1 MDRVW
6 ELPWRAYVPEPPHFV
21 SATNRPARPEETIVL
36 LVAERAAYESIR
48 RDLRDAPVVVY
59 YCGDPELAAQSVER
73 VGPTV
78 LLYRAAENESFAFVR
93 RFRGNDGTRDL
104 PNVVLSARGDRT
116 DVATAFAAGASD
128 YLTYGS
134 GPGELL
140 ARLRY
145 HSEAY
150 VQKRTFAEAHRIVRE
165 SKASLLKKIG
175 ELELLGSVDALT
187 GLSNRRYFDD
197 FTAMQ
202 WKLAIRE
209 GHPFSILMI
218 DVDDFKKY
226 NDTYGHLAG
235 DIVLKRLGEALR
247 LCCKRPVD
255 LIARFGGEEF
265 VVSLRAPF
273 EGASVVAE
281 RLCSMVED
289 LDIPHRSSSVAG
301 RVTISIGGASALPVQ
316 GEAYLPLVEAAHV
329 ALYEAKSGGKN
340 RAVFRAGEGAYA
352 SRSL

>member
-1 MDRVW
+1 M
-6 ELPWRAYVPEPPHFV
+6 
-21 SATNRPARPEETIVL
+21 L

-48 RDLRDAPVVVY
+48 RGLGAAPLVVY
-59 YCGDPELAAQSVER
+59 YCGDPELASQSMER
-73 VGPTV
+73 VRPTV

-93 RFRGNDGTRDL
+93 GFRGNDATREL
-104 PNVVLSARGDRT
+104 PIVVLSRRGDRS
-116 DVATAFAAGASD
+116 DVAAAFAAGASD
-128 YLTYGS
+128 YVPSDTDQS
-134 GPGELL
+134 ELI

-145 HSEAY
+145 HSQAY
-150 VQKRTFAEAHRIVRE
+150 VQKRTFAEAHRVLRE

-175 ELELLGSVDALT
+175 ELELLSSVDALT

-209 GHPFSILMI
+209 RHPFSILMI
-218 DVDDFKKY
+218 DVDDFKPY

-235 DIVLKRLGEALR
+235 DVVLKRLGHALKG
-247 LCCKRPVD
+247 CCKWPVD

-265 VVSLRAPF
+265 VVSLRAPL

-281 RLCSMVED
+281 RLCRMVEE
-289 LDIPHRSSSVAG
+289 LGIPHRSSSVAG
-301 RVTISIGGASALPVQ
+301 RVTISIGGASAFPVR
-316 GEAYLPLVEAAHV
+316 GEAYLPLVEAADV

-340 RAVFRAGEGAYA
+340 PRGV
-352 SRSL
+352 SRV